1 MNYRNLKP
9 ETKST
14 IFALCRICKK
24 IAYNEQLVK
33 KGGAK
38 CFPENILVLLESFL
52 KGDCL
57 NLPRPNAFDSNTPDA
72 PIIGISKDRSSIKWL
87 SMVFFSV
94 SYFIFKFFILVM
106 VLLLSKWVSV

>member
-9 ETKST
+9 ETRTT

-24 IAYNEQLVK
+24 IANNQKLVK

-38 CFPENILVLLESFL
+38 CFPNNILVLLESYL
-52 KGDCL
+52 KGDCS

-72 PIIGISKDRSSIKWL
+72 AIIGVSKDGTSIKWL

-94 SYFIFKFFILVM
+94 NF
-106 VLLLSKWVSV
+106 LSFYENLAFLHYL